1 MHAATIAFEMPTSVA
16 HAVAG
21 ALSVEAN
28 GGLPKVSAE
37 LERTEE
43 GLAVHLVSEDL
54 PSLRAA
60 VNSFLRWT
68 AMAADVAEGAEQDR
82 ENMDFDTTS
91 EGT

>member
-28 GGLPKVSAE
+28 GGLPTVSAE
-37 LERTEE
+37 LERTDE

-68 AMAADVAEGAEQDR
+68 AMAADVAEGAERDR
-82 ENMDFDTTS
+82 DSMEFDTMS
-91 EGT
+91 EGM